1 MDTMI
6 KSSIRGFI
14 SSIICIPIMLLMFLS
29 ISFVGFETIITRTI
43 DVGIFFIGIIICSVI
58 NCIEWKV

>member
-14 SSIICIPIMLLMFLS
+14 SSIICIPIMLLMFLL
-29 ISFVGFETIITRTI
+29 ISFVGFDTIMHRAI
-43 DVGIFFIGIIICSVI
+43 DVGIFFTVVIICSVI